1 MNLITVTE
9 PQSAVAEAYRT
20 LRTNLHFAMLNA
32 PLRTLLVVSSDS
44 AGAAATVLANLAV
57 TLAQVGKRIIAVDA
71 DLRAPTLHTAFNVP
85 GLDGLS
91 DWLTGT
97 ENSMGQ
103 PPLRPTMLPNLS
115 VLTSGALPAIPADL
129 VSSDRM
135 AHAVGRLG
143 EMADLVLF
151 SAPPLGRFSDAAV
164 LASRVDG
171 VLLVVEAG
179 KTRRDSAQQAKDILA
194 RAHAH
199 VIGVVMLG
207 AK

>member
-1 MNLITVTE
+1 MNLITITE

-20 LRTNLHFAMLNA
+20 LRTNLHFAMLDA
-32 PLRTLLVVSSDS
+32 PLRTLLVVSSGS

-57 TLAQVGKRIIAVDA
+57 TLAQVGKHIIAVDA
-71 DLRAPTLHTAFNVP
+71 DLRAPTLHIAFGVP
-85 GLDGLS
+85 GVDGLS
-91 DWLTGT
+91 DWLTGAGNGT
-97 ENSMGQ
+97 SE
-103 PPLRPTMLPNLS
+103 PPLRPTTLPNLS

-135 AHAVGRLG
+135 AHAVERLG
-143 EMADLVLF
+143 KMADLVLF
-151 SAPPLGRFSDAAV
+151 SAPPLGQFSDAAV

-194 RAHAH
+194 RAHAR
-199 VIGVVMLG
+199 VVGVVMLG